1 MSHMNFSM
9 CMRVHSLSRDYKSL
23 AYKIVFRAKDHT
35 LKDDEVNAAM
45 DKIIKAL
52 AEMDVELR
60 Q

>member
-9 CMRVHSLSRDYKSL
+9 CEGSQLVKRFKSL

>member
-1 MSHMNFSM
+1 
-9 CMRVHSLSRDYKSL
+9 MRTIFL
-23 AYKIVFRAKDHT
+23 IVFRAKDHT

-52 AEMDVELR
+52 AEIEVVLR